1 MKKKIII
8 ISVGLVVL
16 TAVVLLVCGLV
27 DKLCHHN
34 SLTVADWLAASCS
47 ILSLIGTTALAIV
60 AVWQTEKA
68 NKQNE
73 ALIEQNK
80 ELQKIND
87 MQFKIANQ
95 QFYPLLEIDNIHF
108 SNEEIKEN
116 IQLDNW
122 ENGITNILDKNIM
135 GSFIRIDA
143 RDQNDNAP
151 ARKTKVVFEIKNIS
165 EAIIKEIEI
174 YKYTCS
180 APLNNIVDTSW
191 PLYIFTFSKN
201 KTFMLKMDFYH
212 NKDICTTRGNAINF
226 CLFLQIKTVTGV
238 TFYEKLH
245 IWVSAG
251 YSYGEIDKLSEEK
264 IVN

>member
-1 MKKKIII
+1 MKKKVIII
-8 ISVGLVVL
+8 TSVLGAL
-16 TAVVLLVCGLV
+16 TVAVLLVCGLV
-27 DKLCHHN
+27 DKFCKDN
-34 SLTVADWLAASCS
+34 LTVSDWLAASCS

-73 ALIEQNK
+73 ALIVQNT

-87 MQFKIANQ
+87 RQFKIANQ
-95 QFYPLLEIDNIHF
+95 QFYPLLEIDNVRFI
-108 SNEEIKEN
+108 NEDVKEN
-116 IQLDNW
+116 VRLDNW
-122 ENGITNILDKNIM
+122 ENGISNILDKSIM
-135 GSFIRIDA
+135 GSFINIDA
-143 RDQNDNAP
+143 RVQNDNAP
-151 ARKTKVVFEIKNIS
+151 TRKTRVIFEIKNIS
-165 EAIIKEIEI
+165 EAIVKEIEI

-180 APLNNIVDTSW
+180 TPLNNIVDTSW

-201 KTFMLKMDFYH
+201 KTLLLEMDFYH
-212 NKDICTTRGNAINF
+212 NQDICTTRGNAINF

-245 IWVSAG
+245 VWVSAG
-251 YSYGEIDKLSEEK
+251 YSYGEIDELSEEK